1 MFLACKNKQS
11 ALKIG
16 FQKEKSLEHYVKERE
31 ILYMNK
37 FFTIFFA
44 LLTLILT
51 SCSSSSP
58 DPQVTEVQQEVENQ
72 LDLEHVKNTEEEEKR
87 MEELLAALDAEAAAE
102 EPEPS
107 PTVGL
112 FGRGVETESK
122 AQPEQET
129 IEVIQPEVQKSDGGN
144 IIEKGLETLKNL
156 LVPTKKEQKEQE
168 DDQAEKVAVIVSPME
183 DSSPTM
189 FMPESP
195 LALQSAIRLIPCKII
210 PEKMEVI
217 YQRLQ
222 KTKGLNI
229 ADRRLRDRD
238 NDRLMPVVHFDFDQI
253 IVKPDYKKLL
263 QQQTSC
269 VMKALGSRGDMIV
282 QIEGHADE
290 RGSDEYNMAL
300 GHRRADVIAKTIMA
314 YYFDSKLAR
323 IFSYGEEFP
332 LDRQSSS
339 SAWAK
344 NRRVEFTLLLKP

>member
-1 MFLACKNKQS
+1 M
-11 ALKIG
+11 
-16 FQKEKSLEHYVKERE
+16 Y
-31 ILYMNK
+31 K

-44 LLTLILT
+44 LVTLILA
-51 SCSSSSP
+51 SCSSPSP
-58 DPQVTEVQQEVENQ
+58 DPQVTLEPQEVEKQ
-72 LDLEHVKNTEEEEKR
+72 LDQEHVKNTEEEEKR

-102 EPEPS
+102 EPEPA
-107 PTVGL
+107 PPVGL
-112 FGRGVETESK
+112 FERGVETESK

-129 IEVIQPEVQKSDGGN
+129 IEVIQPEVQKSGGGN
-144 IIEKGLETLKNL
+144 IIEKGLQTLKNL
-156 LVPTKKEQKEQE
+156 LVPSKKEQQE
-168 DDQAEKVAVIVSPME
+168 AEAPPEMVAVIVSPKE
-183 DSSPTM
+183 EPSPTM

-195 LALQSAIRLIPCKII
+195 LALQSANRLIPCKKI

-253 IVKPDYKKLL
+253 IIKPDYKKLL
-263 QQQTSC
+263 QQQASC

-300 GHRRADVIAKTIMA
+300 GHRRANVIANAIMA
-314 YYFDSKLAR
+314 YFPDSKLAR

>member
-1 MFLACKNKQS
+1 M
-11 ALKIG
+11 
-16 FQKEKSLEHYVKERE
+16 Y
-31 ILYMNK
+31 K

-44 LLTLILT
+44 LLTLILAG
-51 SCSSSSP
+51 CSSISP
-58 DPQVTEVQQEVENQ
+58 DPQVTEEPQEVEKQ
-72 LDLEHVKNTEEEEKR
+72 RDSEHVKNTLEQEKIQDKR
-87 MEELLAALDAEAAAE
+87 IEELLAEMDASAATK
-102 EPEPS
+102 EPEPE
-107 PTVGL
+107 PIVGL
-112 FGRGVETESK
+112 FGKGVETESK

-129 IEVIQPEVQKSDGGN
+129 IEVIQPEVQKSSDDN
-144 IIEKGLETLKNL
+144 IIEKGLQTLKNL
-156 LVPTKKEQKEQE
+156 LVPSKKKKEEQE
-168 DDQAEKVAVIVSPME
+168 APPEMVAVIVSSKEEP
-183 DSSPTM
+183 SPTM

-195 LALQSAIRLIPCKII
+195 LALQSANRLIPCKKI

-217 YQRLQ
+217 YQLLQ

-229 ADRRLRDRD
+229 ADRRLRDRN

-253 IVKPDYKKLL
+253 IIKPDYKKLL
-263 QQQTSC
+263 QQQASC

-300 GHRRADVIAKTIMA
+300 GHRRANVITNAIMA
-314 YYFDSKLAR
+314 YFLDSKLAR

>member
-1 MFLACKNKQS
+1 M
-11 ALKIG
+11 
-16 FQKEKSLEHYVKERE
+16 Y
-31 ILYMNK
+31 K

-44 LLTLILT
+44 LLTLILAGCEST
-51 SCSSSSP
+51 SP
-58 DPQVTEVQQEVENQ
+58 DPQIIEEPQEVEKQ
-72 LDLEHVKNTEEEEKR
+72 LDQEHVKNTEEEEKR

-102 EPEPS
+102 EPEPAP
-107 PTVGL
+107 PTDL
-112 FGRGVETESK
+112 IQRGVETESK

-129 IEVIQPEVQKSDGGN
+129 IEVIQPEVQKSGGGN
-144 IIEKGLETLKNL
+144 IIEKGLQTLKNL
-156 LVPTKKEQKEQE
+156 LVPSKKEQQE
-168 DDQAEKVAVIVSPME
+168 APPEMVAVIVSPKE
-183 DSSPTM
+183 EPSPTM

-195 LALQSAIRLIPCKII
+195 LALQSANRLIPCKKI

-253 IVKPDYKKLL
+253 IIKPDYKKLL
-263 QQQTSC
+263 QQQASC

-300 GHRRADVIAKTIMA
+300 GHRRANVIANAIMA
-314 YYFDSKLAR
+314 YFPDSKLAR